1 MQLKE
6 KTKGVR
12 NLEEVIVLTEEEAKD
27 TFRDNEE
34 YYESDEMTTD
44 MVKLYLHDIGKYPI
58 LSPEEE
64 QELGYLILQGDI
76 EAKDKLVQHNLKLVV
91 SIAKKYCG
99 CGIGFLDLIQE
110 GNIGLITA
118 ASKFDVSKGFRFST
132 YATWWI
138 RQSISNALTAQSRSI
153 RIPAHINNLL
163 RKIKKTKS
171 ELIQK
176 LEREPSLKEIAE
188 AVGESEERVAEVL
201 EMSKTVSSLDTPL
214 DDDGE
219 TCVGDCVGDSSL
231 EDPIANLMV
240 EFNQALLEK
249 VFYTLGRQEANVLK
263 MRFGIGYDEPQT
275 LEEVGEHYGVS
286 KERIRQI
293 EIKALR
299 KLRHPLRMK
308 LLLELQE
315 SMA

>member
-1 MQLKE
+1 M
-6 KTKGVR
+6 
-12 NLEEVIVLTEEEAKD
+12 EEVIVLTEEEAKD
-27 TFRDNEE
+27 TFTDNDE

-44 MVKLYLHDIGKYPI
+44 MVKLYLHDIGKYHI

-64 QELGYLILQGDI
+64 QELGYLILQGDM
-76 EAKDKLVQHNLKLVV
+76 EARDKLVQHNLKLVV
-91 SIAKKYCG
+91 SIAKRYCG

-138 RQSISNALTAQSRSI
+138 RQSISNALTSQSRSI
-153 RIPAHINNLL
+153 RIPAHISHLL
-163 RKIKKTKS
+163 RKIKKTKT
-171 ELIQK
+171 ELIQV
-176 LEREPSLKEIAE
+176 LGHEPTMAE
-188 AVGESEERVAEVL
+188 LAAAVGETEEKIIDIVEI
-201 EMSKTVSSLDTPL
+201 SKAVSSLDAPV
-214 DDDGE
+214 DEDGE
-219 TCVGDCVGDSSL
+219 TCVSDCVGDDSAD
-231 EDPIANLMV
+231 DPIANLMV
-240 EFNQALLEK
+240 EFNQSLLERI
-249 VFYTLGRQEANVLK
+249 FNTLGRQEANVLK
-263 MRFGIGYDEPQT
+263 MRFGIGYDEAQT
-275 LEEVGEHYGVS
+275 LEEVGSHYGVS

-299 KLRHPLRMK
+299 KLRHPLRMQ

>member
-1 MQLKE
+1 M
-6 KTKGVR
+6 
-12 NLEEVIVLTEEEAKD
+12 VLTEEEAKD
-27 TFRDNEE
+27 TFSNNEE
-34 YYESDEMTTD
+34 YYESDEMITD
-44 MVKLYLHDIGKYPI
+44 TVKLYLHDISKYPI

-64 QELGYLILQGDI
+64 QELGYLILQGDT
-76 EAKDKLVQHNLKLVV
+76 EARDKLVQHNLKLVV

-99 CGIGFLDLIQE
+99 CGISFLDLIQE

-118 ASKFDVSKGFRFST
+118 ASKFDVNKGFRFST

-138 RQSISNALTAQSRSI
+138 RQSISNALTVQSRSI

-163 RKIKKTKS
+163 RKIKKIKS
-171 ELIQK
+171 ELIQN
-176 LEREPSLKEIAE
+176 LERDPSLKEIAD

-201 EMSKTVSSLDTPL
+201 EMSKTVSSLDAPL

-219 TCVGDCVGDSSL
+219 ACVGDCVGDNSL
-231 EDPIANLMV
+231 EDPIVNLMA

-315 SMA
+315 SMT